1 MTPVPGAGSDIFL
14 DANIFLHIIL
24 ENPSH
29 ADSCTAL
36 LEHIESGH
44 YHGISSIIVLGEV
57 FHRTLI
63 SDVVASCRI
72 EPASAPAYIKK
83 HAVLF
88 QKLPRAY
95 GAISTIKQ
103 MHNIRISDI
112 SSDTLDHG
120 LVISQKYS
128 LLLNDALHI
137 AVMREREINCIATYD
152 RDFERVPGIMITKP

>member
-36 LEHIESGH
+36 LEHIESGQ
-44 YHGISSIIVLGEV
+44 YRGISSIIVLSEV
-57 FHRTLI
+57 FHRTFI

-72 EPASAPAYIKK
+72 EPASAPAYIKR
-83 HAVLF
+83 HMDLL

-95 GAISTIKQ
+95 ESISTIKQ

-112 SSDTLDHG
+112 SSNTLDQA
-120 LVISQKYS
+120 LAISKKYS

-137 AVMREREINCIATYD
+137 AVMREHEINCIATYD

>member
-1 MTPVPGAGSDIFL
+1 MAPVPGEGSDIFL

-29 ADSCTAL
+29 ADNCAAL
-36 LEHIESGH
+36 VKHIESGH
-44 YHGISSIIVLGEV
+44 YRGISSIIVLGEV
-57 FHRTLI
+57 FHRTFI
-63 SDVVASCRI
+63 ADVAATCKI
-72 EPASAPAYIKK
+72 EPASAPAYIKR
-83 HAVLF
+83 HAELF

-95 GAISTIKQ
+95 ESISAIKQ

-112 SSDTLDHG
+112 SSDTLDHA

-137 AVMREREINCIATYD
+137 AVMREQEINCIATYD
-152 RDFERVPGIMITKP
+152 RDFERVPGVTITNP

>member
-1 MTPVPGAGSDIFL
+1 VPGAGSDIFL

-36 LEHIESGH
+36 LEHIESGQ
-44 YHGISSIIVLGEV
+44 YRGISSIIVLSEV
-57 FHRTLI
+57 FHRTFI

-72 EPASAPAYIKK
+72 EPASAPAYIKR
-83 HAVLF
+83 HMDLL

-95 GAISTIKQ
+95 ESISTIKQ

-112 SSDTLDHG
+112 SSNTLDQA
-120 LVISQKYS
+120 LAISKKYS

-137 AVMREREINCIATYD
+137 AVMREHEINCIATYD

>member
-36 LEHIESGH
+36 LEHIESGQ
-44 YHGISSIIVLGEV
+44 YRGISSIIVLGEV
-57 FHRTLI
+57 FHRTFI

-72 EPASAPAYIKK
+72 EPASAPAYIKR
-83 HAVLF
+83 HMDLL

-95 GAISTIKQ
+95 ESISTIKQ

-112 SSDTLDHG
+112 SSNTLDQA
-120 LVISQKYS
+120 LAISKKYS

-137 AVMREREINCIATYD
+137 AVMREHEINCIATYD